1 VSAIAP
7 LAAHAAIGSSPAAS
21 VPSVM
26 RRGYG
31 AGVVEPLPR
40 PSSEVLPEV
49 LTVAEAFELAATD
62 PEAIGVLADRPLVAV
77 DLDGASPAEADLVAR
92 SLAEVP
98 AVVVGLTHRPQA
110 FAMTPPRFDVLLAGP
125 ADPPAGPPWRACP
138 EGLEAG
144 LAAVAAGVTR
154 APLTATTLV
163 QVLRRGRGA
172 SLDAA
177 LTIESLAYA
186 MLQAGPEHR
195 TWLAAQRERPRKEPG
210 RDPVGVERQ
219 GDTLVVTL
227 QRPEVRNA
235 VDVGTRDGL
244 VSAFDLAT
252 RDGSLGRIELRGE
265 GPDFCSG
272 GDLSEFGTLPDP
284 ATGHLVRS
292 TRSPARALA
301 RCADRTTAYVHGAS
315 VGAGIELAAL
325 TGRVVATPD
334 ATFLLPELGLGL
346 IPGAGGTATL
356 PRRIGPELTAWL
368 ALTATPIDAATALR
382 WHLVD
387 TITDTR
393 DRFCL

>member
-1 VSAIAP
+1 
-7 LAAHAAIGSSPAAS
+7 
-21 VPSVM
+21 M
-26 RRGYG
+26 
-31 AGVVEPLPR
+31 VEPLPR

-98 AVVVGLTHRPQA
+98 AVVVGLAHRPQA

-125 ADPPAGPPWRACP
+125 ADPAHSPAGPPWRACP
-138 EGLEAG
+138 EGLDAG
-144 LAAVAAGVTR
+144 LAAVAAGVAR
-154 APLTATTLV
+154 APLAATTLV

-195 TWLAAQRERPRKEPG
+195 TWLAARRESSRKEPG
-210 RDPVGVERQ
+210 RDPVGVERR
-219 GDTLVVTL
+219 GDALVVTL

-252 RDGSLGRIELRGE
+252 RDGSFRRIELRGE

-301 RCADRTTAYVHGAS
+301 RCADRTTAFVHGAS

-356 PRRIGPELTAWL
+356 PRRIGAELTAWL
-368 ALTATPIDAATALR
+368 ALTATPIDAPTALR

-387 TITDTR
+387 TITDT
-393 DRFCL
+393 L

>member
-1 VSAIAP
+1 M
-7 LAAHAAIGSSPAAS
+7 AA
-21 VPSVM
+21 
-26 RRGYG
+26 
-31 AGVVEPLPR
+31 
-40 PSSEVLPEV
+40 
-49 LTVAEAFELAATD
+49 AFELAATD

-98 AVVVGLTHRPQA
+98 AVVVGLARRPQA
-110 FAMTPPRFDVLLAGP
+110 FAMTPPRFDVLLTDA
-125 ADPPAGPPWRACP
+125 ADQSVGPPWRCCP
-138 EGLEAG
+138 EGLDAG
-144 LAAVAAGVTR
+144 LVAVAKGVSR
-154 APLTATTLV
+154 APMAATVLV

-172 SLDAA
+172 TLEAG

-195 TWLAAQRERPRKEPG
+195 AWLAAARTQRKRPGEQRE
-210 RDPVGVERQ
+210 PVGIERQ
-219 GDTLVVTL
+219 GDTLLVTL
-227 QRPEVRNA
+227 QRPDVRNA

-244 VSAFDLAT
+244 VSAFALAAQDAT
-252 RDGSLGRIELRGE
+252 ILEIELRGE

-284 ATGHLVRS
+284 ATGHQVRS

-301 RCADRTTAYVHGAS
+301 RCASRTTAFVHGAS

-325 TGRVVATPD
+325 AARVVATPD

-368 ALTATPIDAATALR
+368 ALTGTAIDAPTALR
-382 WHLVD
+382 YHLVD
-387 TITDTR
+387 AITDP
-393 DRFCL
+393 

>member
-1 VSAIAP
+1 M
-7 LAAHAAIGSSPAAS
+7 GG
-21 VPSVM
+21 
-26 RRGYG
+26 GYG
-31 AGVVEPLPR
+31 AWVVEPLPR
-40 PSSEVLPEV
+40 PSSEALPEVLPEV
-49 LTVAEAFELAATD
+49 LSVAAAFELAATD
-62 PEAIGVLADRPLVAV
+62 PEAIGVLAGRPLVAV

-98 AVVVGLTHRPQA
+98 AVVVGLTHRPRA
-110 FAMTPPRFDVLLAGP
+110 FAMTPPRFDVLLADA
-125 ADPPAGPPWRACP
+125 ADAAGAAEGAGPPWHSCP
-138 EGLEAG
+138 EGLDAG
-144 LAAVAAGVTR
+144 LAAVAAGVARTPR
-154 APLTATTLV
+154 AATVLV

-172 SLDAA
+172 SLEAG

-186 MLQAGPEHR
+186 TLQAGPEHQA
-195 TWLAAQRERPRKEPG
+195 WLAARTRRTRAEPERQ
-210 RDPVGVERQ
+210 PVGVERR
-219 GDTLVVTL
+219 GDTLAVTL

-244 VSAFDLAT
+244 VSAFGLASQDASI
-252 RDGSLGRIELRGE
+252 RRVELRGE

-284 ATGHLVRS
+284 TTGHLVRS

-301 RCADRTTAYVHGAS
+301 RCADRTTVFVHGAS

-325 TGRVVATPD
+325 AARVVATPD

-368 ALTATPIDAATALR
+368 ALTGTAIDAPTALR
-382 WHLVD
+382 WHLID
-387 TITDTR
+387 AIADAP
-393 DRFCL
+393 